1 MKVEHCT
8 LCELETPD
16 PPVKDSDVDGV
27 FCCSGCLHV
36 YKLLQNMEGEQ
47 ADQLR
52 RQTIQK
58 RRNEQEQ
65 DSLPEDY
72 EEAFYKVGGMH
83 CSTCESFVETLADRQ
98 DGIYKS
104 EASYA
109 SEMIKVYYDPKSIKP
124 ESLPEKLSKM
134 GYKVKPVES
143 SEREEQLN
151 EVARIIIGGFFGII
165 GLMLYLLFL
174 YPSYLGGDGL
184 VPLTDTEKL
193 FFVSNIFVMTTFV
206 LGYTGFPILRGA
218 WVSLSVLKPNM
229 DLLITIAA
237 VSAYLYSVGALLTGS
252 SEVYFDVTMA
262 IILVVSI
269 GNYYEKKIKAGKK
282 DLLAKLTQKR
292 IHHARLLQN
301 GETNEIAV
309 DNLKPGDR
317 VLVKAGEHIP
327 IDGTVIDGQ
336 GVVNEALM
344 TGESIPVSKDVGD
357 SVLSGTILTQN
368 ALTIEIGDTV
378 ESTIDNLMRM
388 MWNIQSARPGQQRLA
403 DRIAAWFVPAVILL
417 GIITFGY
424 HMISGATATES
435 MLSSLAVL
443 IVSCP
448 CALGLATPLA
458 IASGIRS
465 GLEHEIIFK
474 TAAVFEEQM
483 DAATVAFDKTGT
495 LTTGTMQLLD
505 DGDNQQALR
514 YAAQLEQY
522 ASHPIADPIAAHT
535 TNQNGVDD
543 FNSYSTGISGQIDG
557 KDIFVGQPEWI
568 SNQLQITETQWAKIN
583 SSRNEGN
590 VPVAVGWNG
599 QVESILVV
607 GDQIRDEAPKI
618 VTDLQSEGKKVAIIT
633 GDSKQAGDA
642 IQKKLN
648 PDFLFTEARP
658 NSKSN
663 IIEELRKFGRIA
675 MIGDGS
681 NDAPALA
688 QADLGI
694 AFGNLTAIAADSA
707 HIVIPRE
714 QLALIPAAFKA
725 IRQTKNRIRQNLGW
739 AFLYN
744 IITIPLAI
752 AGTINPL
759 FAAVAMATSSL
770 LVVGN
775 SSRDMNLMSEK
786 FYS

>member
-1 MKVEHCT
+1 MKAEHCT

-16 PPVKDSDVDGV
+16 PPVTDSDVDGV

-47 ADQLR
+47 AEQLR

-58 RRNEQEQ
+58 RRKEQKQ
-65 DSLPEDY
+65 DTLPENY
-72 EEAFYKVGGMH
+72 EEAFFKVNGMH

-109 SEMIKVYYDPKSIKP
+109 SEMIKVYYDPTSIEP
-124 ESLPEKLSKM
+124 RILPQKLSKL
-134 GYKVKPVES
+134 GYEVKPVES
-143 SEREEQLN
+143 SEKEEQLN

-165 GLMLYLLFL
+165 GLLLYVLFL
-174 YPSYLGGDGL
+174 YPTYLGGDGI
-184 VPLTDTEKL
+184 VPLTTSEKL
-193 FFVSNIFVMTTFV
+193 FFISNIFVMTTFV

-237 VSAYLYSVGALLTGS
+237 VSAYVYSVGAMLTGS

-269 GNYYEKKIKAGKK
+269 GNYYEKKIKAGKQ
-282 DLLAKLTQKR
+282 DLLAKLTEKR
-292 IHHARLLQN
+292 IHYARLLQN
-301 GETNEIAV
+301 GDTKEIAIE
-309 DNLKPGDR
+309 DLNPGDR
-317 VLVKAGEHIP
+317 VLVKAGERIP
-327 IDGTVIDGQ
+327 IDGTIVDGQ
-336 GVVNEALM
+336 GVVNESLM
-344 TGESIPVSKDVGD
+344 TGESMPVSKGVGD

-378 ESTIDNLMRM
+378 ESTIDDLMQM
-388 MWNIQSARPGQQRLA
+388 MWNIQTARPGQQRLA

-417 GIITFGY
+417 GIATFAY
-424 HMISGATATES
+424 HISSGAGATES
-435 MLSSLAVL
+435 MLASLAVL

-465 GLEHEIIFK
+465 GLENEIIFK

-483 DAATVAFDKTGT
+483 DTATIAFDKTGT

-505 DGDNQQALR
+505 KGNNQQALR

-522 ASHPIADPIAAHT
+522 ASHPIAEPLAAYAT
-535 TNQNGVDD
+535 DQNSADN
-543 FNSYSTGISGQIDG
+543 FTSYSTGISGEIDG
-557 KDIFVGQPEWI
+557 KHIFVGQPEWI
-568 SNQLQITETQWAKIN
+568 GDHLQITKKQWKQIDC
-583 SSRNEGN
+583 SRNEGN

-607 GDQIRDEAPKI
+607 GDQVRPEAPNI
-618 VTDLQSEGKKVAIIT
+618 IQSLQAAGKKVAIIT

-642 IQKKLN
+642 IRKKLN
-648 PDFLFTEARP
+648 PDFLFTETRP
-658 NSKSN
+658 DSKSN

-707 HIVIPRE
+707 HVVIPKE
-714 QLALIPAAFKA
+714 QLTLIPAAFNA
-725 IRQTKNRIRQNLGW
+725 IRLTKNRIRQNLGW

-775 SSRDMNLMSEK
+775 SSRNMNLMSEES
-786 FYS
+786 YS

>member
-1 MKVEHCT
+1 MKAEHCT

-16 PPVKDSDVDGV
+16 PPVTDSEVDGV
-27 FCCSGCLHV
+27 FCCTGCLHV

-47 ADQLR
+47 AEQLR

-58 RRNEQEQ
+58 RHEEQEKGP
-65 DSLPEDY
+65 LPENY
-72 EEAFYKVGGMH
+72 AEAFFKVNGMH
-83 CSTCESFVETLADRQ
+83 CSTCESFVETLADRE

-109 SEMIKVYYDPKSIKP
+109 SEMIKLYYDPQSITP
-124 ESLPEKLSKM
+124 ESLPDKLSKM

-143 SEREEQLN
+143 SGQEEQLN

-165 GLMLYLLFL
+165 GLLLYVLFL
-174 YPSYLGGDGL
+174 YPTYLGSGGI
-184 VPLTDTEKL
+184 VPLTTSEKL
-193 FFVSNIFVMTTFV
+193 FFTSNIFVMTTFV
-206 LGYTGFPILRGA
+206 LGYTGLPILRGA
-218 WVSLSVLKPNM
+218 WVSISVLKPNM

-252 SEVYFDVTMA
+252 TEVYFDVTMA

-269 GNYYEKKIKAGKK
+269 GNYYEKKIKAGKQ
-282 DLLAKLTQKR
+282 DLLEKLTEKR
-292 IHHARLLQN
+292 IQYARILEN
-301 GETNEIAV
+301 GKSKKISIEDLE
-309 DNLKPGDR
+309 PGDR
-317 VLVKAGEHIP
+317 VLVKAGERIP
-327 IDGTVIDGQ
+327 IDGTIVNGQ

-344 TGESIPVSKDVGD
+344 TGESKPVSKHIGD
-357 SVLSGTILTQN
+357 SILSGTILTQN

-378 ESTIDNLMRM
+378 ESTIENLMRT

-403 DRIAAWFVPAVILL
+403 DRIAAWFVPVVILL
-417 GIITFGY
+417 GIATFSY
-424 HMISGATATES
+424 HMLSGAGATES

-474 TAAVFEEQM
+474 TAAVFEEKLETS
-483 DAATVAFDKTGT
+483 TVAFDKTGT

-505 DGDNQQALR
+505 QGENEQALR

-522 ASHPIADPIAAHT
+522 ATHPIAEPIAVYAT
-535 TNQNGVDD
+535 DQTNVEN
-543 FNSYSTGISGQIDG
+543 FTSCSTGVSGQIDG
-557 KDIFVGQPEWI
+557 NQIFVGQPEWI
-568 SNQLQITETQWAKIN
+568 SDQLIVTKSQWEKVNAC
-583 SSRNEGN
+583 RNEGN
-590 VPVAVGWNG
+590 IPVAVGWDG

-607 GDQIRDEAPKI
+607 GDQIRTEASDI
-618 VTDLQSEGKKVAIIT
+618 VKSLQAAGKKVAVIT
-633 GDSKQAGDA
+633 GDSKQAGNA
-642 IQKKLN
+642 IREKLN
-648 PDFLFTEARP
+648 PDFLFTETRP
-658 NSKSN
+658 DSKSN
-663 IIEELRKFGRIA
+663 IVEELRKFGRIA

-707 HIVIPRE
+707 HVVIPNER
-714 QLALIPAAFKA
+714 LTLIPAAFNA
-725 IRQTKNRIRQNLGW
+725 IALTKNRIRQNLGW

-775 SSRDMNLMSEK
+775 SSRDMNLK
-786 FYS
+786 TDTF

>member
-1 MKVEHCT
+1 MKAEHCT
-8 LCELETPD
+8 LCKLETPD
-16 PPVKDSDVDGV
+16 PPVTDSKVDGV
-27 FCCSGCLHV
+27 FCCSGCLRV
-36 YKLLQNMEGEQ
+36 YKLLQNMEGQQ
-47 ADQLR
+47 AEQLR

-65 DSLPEDY
+65 ATLPEDY
-72 EEAFYKVGGMH
+72 EEAFFKVTGMH

-98 DGIYKS
+98 DGIYRS

-109 SEMIKVYYDPKSIKP
+109 SEMIKVYYDPKKINP
-124 ESLPEKLSKM
+124 ENLPDKLSKL
-134 GYKVKPVES
+134 GYKVKPIES
-143 SEREEQLN
+143 SEQEEQLN
-151 EVARIIIGGFFGII
+151 EVARILIGGFFGIM
-165 GLMLYLLFL
+165 GLLLYVLFL
-174 YPSYLGGDGL
+174 YPAYLGGDGL
-184 VPLTDTEKL
+184 VPLTDSEKL
-193 FFVSNIFVMTTFV
+193 FFISNIFVMTTFV
-206 LGYTGFPILRGA
+206 LGYTGLPILRGA

-237 VSAYLYSVGALLTGS
+237 ISAYLYSVGALFTGS
-252 SEVYFDVTMA
+252 FEVYFDVTMA

-269 GNYYEKKIKAGKK
+269 GNYYEKKIKAGKQ
-282 DLLAKLTQKR
+282 DMLSELTERR
-292 IHHARLLQN
+292 IQHARLLQN
-301 GETNEIAV
+301 GESRKIAV
-309 DNLKPGDR
+309 ENLNPGDR
-317 VLVKAGEHIP
+317 VLVKAGERIP
-327 IDGTVIDGQ
+327 VDGTIMDGQ

-344 TGESIPVSKDVGD
+344 TGESIPVSKNVGD

-368 ALTIEIGDTV
+368 ALTIEIGDSV
-378 ESTIDNLMRM
+378 ESTIDNLMQM

-417 GIITFGY
+417 GIGTFGY

-465 GLEHEIIFK
+465 GLKHEIILK
-474 TAAVFEEQM
+474 TPAVFEEQM
-483 DAATVAFDKTGT
+483 NTTTVAFDKTGT

-505 DGDNQQALR
+505 KGNHQQALR
-514 YAAQLEQY
+514 YAAQLEEY
-522 ASHPIADPIAAHT
+522 ASHPIAEPIAAYRAD
-535 TNQNGVDD
+535 NNNDVKD
-543 FNSYSTGISGQIDG
+543 FTSQSRGISGQIDG
-557 KDIFVGQPEWI
+557 KHVWVGQPEWI
-568 SNQLQITETQWAKIN
+568 RNHLQITEKQWTKIN

-590 VPVAVGWNG
+590 VPIAVGWNK
-599 QVESILVV
+599 QVRSILVV
-607 GDQIRDEAPKI
+607 GDQIRDEALKI
-618 VTDLQSEGKKVAIIT
+618 VNNLQSEGKKVAIIT

-658 NSKSN
+658 GSKSN
-663 IIEELRKFGRIA
+663 IIKELRKFGRIA

-707 HIVIPRE
+707 HIIIPRE
-714 QLALIPAAFKA
+714 QLTLIPASFEA
-725 IRQTKNRIRQNLGW
+725 IKRTKNRIRQNLGW

-752 AGTINPL
+752 AGAINPL

-775 SSRDMNLMSEK
+775 SSRDMNLMPE
-786 FYS
+786 

>member
-1 MKVEHCT
+1 MKAEHCT

-16 PPVKDSDVDGV
+16 PPITDSDVDGV

-36 YKLLQNMEGEQ
+36 YKLLQDMEGEQ
-47 ADQLR
+47 AEELR

-65 DSLPEDY
+65 DTLPEEY
-72 EEAFYKVGGMH
+72 EEAFFRVNGMH
-83 CSTCESFVETLADRQ
+83 CSTCESFVETMADRQ
-98 DGIYKS
+98 DGIYQS

-109 SEMIKVYYDPKSIKP
+109 SEMIKVYYNPKTVSP
-124 ESLPEKLSKM
+124 EHLPDKLSRL
-134 GYKVKPVES
+134 GYKVKPVDS
-143 SEREEQLN
+143 SDKEDQLN

-165 GLMLYLLFL
+165 GLLLYVLFL
-174 YPSYLGGDGL
+174 YPTYLGGGGI
-184 VPLTDTEKL
+184 VPLTDSEKL

-206 LGYTGFPILRGA
+206 LGYTGYPILRGA

-229 DLLITIAA
+229 DLLISIAA
-237 VSAYLYSVGALLTGS
+237 ISAYLYSVGALFTGS

-262 IILVVSI
+262 IVLVVSI
-269 GNYYEKKIKAGKK
+269 GNYYETKIKAGKQ
-282 DLLAKLTQKR
+282 DLLEKLTEKR
-292 IHHARLLQN
+292 IQQARVIQN
-301 GETNEIAV
+301 GDAEQRAV
-309 DNLKPGDR
+309 EDLKPGDR
-317 VLVKAGEHIP
+317 ILVKAGEHVP
-327 IDGTVIDGQ
+327 IDGTIVNGS

-344 TGESIPVSKDVGD
+344 TGESIPVSKNVGD
-357 SVLSGTILTQN
+357 TVLSGTILTQN
-368 ALTIEIGDTV
+368 ALTIEIGDNV
-378 ESTIDNLMRM
+378 ESTIDNLMQM
-388 MWNIQSARPGQQRLA
+388 MWNIQSSQPGQQRLA
-403 DRIAAWFVPAVILL
+403 DRIAAWFVPAVIIL

-424 HMISGATATES
+424 HMASGATATES

-465 GLEHEIIFK
+465 GLEHDIIFK

-483 DAATVAFDKTGT
+483 DTSTVAFDKTGT

-505 DGDNQQALR
+505 QGKNQHALS
-514 YAAQLEQY
+514 YAAHLEQY
-522 ASHPIADPIAAHT
+522 ASHPIGEPIAAYA
-535 TNQNGVDD
+535 QNKNGIDN
-543 FNSYSTGISGQIDG
+543 FTSYSTGISGQIDG
-557 KDIFVGQPEWI
+557 KQIFVGQPEWV
-568 SNQLQITETQWAKIN
+568 SEQLQITEIQWKKIN

-590 VPVAVGWNG
+590 IPVAVGWNG

-607 GDQIRDEAPKI
+607 GDQIRSEAPNI
-618 VTDLQSEGKKVAIIT
+618 VKRLQEAGKKVAIIT
-633 GDSKQAGDA
+633 GDSKQAGEA
-642 IQKKLN
+642 IRSKLN
-648 PDFLFTEARP
+648 PDFLFTETRP
-658 NSKSN
+658 DSKSN

-688 QADLGI
+688 RADLGI

-707 HIVIPRE
+707 HVVIPRE
-714 QLALIPAAFKA
+714 RLSLIPAAFNA
-725 IRQTKNRIRQNLGW
+725 IKLTKNRIRQNLGW

-752 AGTINPL
+752 AGIINPL

-775 SSRDMNLMSEK
+775 SSRDMQLMHK
-786 FYS
+786 

>member
-1 MKVEHCT
+1 MKAEHCT

-16 PPVKDSDVDGV
+16 PPFTDPEVDGV

-47 ADQLR
+47 AEQLR

-65 DSLPEDY
+65 DTLPEDY
-72 EEAFYKVGGMH
+72 KEAFFRVNGMH

-109 SEMIKVYYDPKSIKP
+109 SEMIKVYYDPKVITS
-124 ESLPEKLSKM
+124 ECLPEKLSKL
-134 GYKVKPVES
+134 GYNVKPVES
-143 SEREEQLN
+143 SENDDQLN

-165 GLMLYLLFL
+165 GLLLYVLFL
-174 YPSYLGGDGL
+174 YPTYLGGGGI
-184 VPLTDTEKL
+184 VPLTDSEKL
-193 FFVSNIFVMTTFV
+193 FFISNIFVMTTFV
-206 LGYTGFPILRGA
+206 LGYAGFPILRGA

-262 IILVVSI
+262 IVLVVSI
-269 GNYYEKKIKAGKK
+269 GNYYETKIKAGKQ
-282 DLLAKLTQKR
+282 DLLEKLTEKR
-292 IHHARLLQN
+292 IQQARVIQN
-301 GETNEIAV
+301 GESKQKAV
-309 DNLKPGDR
+309 EDLEPGDR
-317 VLVKAGEHIP
+317 VLVKAGERIP
-327 IDGTVIDGQ
+327 IDGTIVSGS

-344 TGESIPVSKDVGD
+344 TGESIPVSKNVGD
-357 SVLSGTILTQN
+357 TVLSGTILTQN

-378 ESTIDNLMRM
+378 ESTIDNLMKM

-403 DRIAAWFVPAVILL
+403 DRIAAWFVPAVIVL
-417 GIITFGY
+417 GITTFGY
-424 HMISGATATES
+424 HMVSGATATES

-465 GLEHEIIFK
+465 GLDQEIIFK
-474 TAAVFEEQM
+474 TAAVFEEQI
-483 DAATVAFDKTGT
+483 DASTVAFDKTGT

-505 DGDNQQALR
+505 DGNNEQALS
-514 YAAQLEQY
+514 YAARLEQY
-522 ASHPIADPIAAHT
+522 ASHPIAEPIASYAK
-535 TNQNGVDD
+535 NQNSLDD
-543 FNSYSTGISGQIDG
+543 FTSYSTGISGQIDG
-557 KDIFVGQPEWI
+557 KHIFVGQPEWI
-568 SNQLQITETQWAKIN
+568 SNQLRITEDQWAKIN
-583 SSRNEGN
+583 SSRDEGN
-590 VPVAVGWNG
+590 IPVAVGWNG

-607 GDQIRDEAPKI
+607 GDLVRPEASNIIKN
-618 VTDLQSEGKKVAIIT
+618 LQQAGKKVAIIT

-642 IQKKLN
+642 IRNKLN
-648 PDFLFTEARP
+648 PDFLFTETRP
-658 NSKSN
+658 DSKSN
-663 IIEELRKFGRIA
+663 IIDELRKFGRIA

-707 HIVIPRE
+707 HVVIPRE
-714 QLALIPAAFKA
+714 RLTLIPTAFHA
-725 IRQTKNRIRQNLGW
+725 IKLTKNRIRQNLGW

-775 SSRDMNLMSEK
+775 SSRDMNLKSNE
-786 FYS
+786 SHS

>member
-1 MKVEHCT
+1 MKAEHCT

-16 PPVKDSDVDGV
+16 PPITDSDVDGV

-36 YKLLQNMEGEQ
+36 YKLLQDMEGEQ
-47 ADQLR
+47 AEELR

-65 DSLPEDY
+65 DTLPEEY
-72 EEAFYKVGGMH
+72 EEAFFRVNGMH
-83 CSTCESFVETLADRQ
+83 CSTCESFVETMADRQ
-98 DGIYKS
+98 DGIYQS

-109 SEMIKVYYDPKSIKP
+109 SEMIKVYYNPKTVSP
-124 ESLPEKLSKM
+124 EHLPDKLSRL
-134 GYKVKPVES
+134 GYKVKPVDS
-143 SEREEQLN
+143 SDKEDQLN

-165 GLMLYLLFL
+165 GLLLYVLFL
-174 YPSYLGGDGL
+174 YPTYLGGGGI
-184 VPLTDTEKL
+184 VPLTDSEKL

-206 LGYTGFPILRGA
+206 LGYTGYPILRGA

-229 DLLITIAA
+229 DLLISIAA
-237 VSAYLYSVGALLTGS
+237 ISAYLYSVGALFTGS

-262 IILVVSI
+262 IVLVVSI
-269 GNYYEKKIKAGKK
+269 GNYYETKIKAGKQ
-282 DLLAKLTQKR
+282 DLLEKLTEKR
-292 IHHARLLQN
+292 IQQARVIQN
-301 GETNEIAV
+301 GDAEQRAV
-309 DNLKPGDR
+309 EDLKPGDR
-317 VLVKAGEHIP
+317 ILVKAGERVP
-327 IDGTVIDGQ
+327 IDGTIVNGS

-344 TGESIPVSKDVGD
+344 TGESIPVSKNVGD
-357 SVLSGTILTQN
+357 TVLSGTILTQN
-368 ALTIEIGDTV
+368 ALTIEIGDNV
-378 ESTIDNLMRM
+378 ESTIDNLMQM
-388 MWNIQSARPGQQRLA
+388 MWNIQSSRPGQQRLA
-403 DRIAAWFVPAVILL
+403 DRIAAWFVPAVIIL

-424 HMISGATATES
+424 HMASGATATES

-465 GLEHEIIFK
+465 GLEHDIIFK

-483 DAATVAFDKTGT
+483 DTSTVAFDKTGT

-505 DGDNQQALR
+505 QGKNQHALS
-514 YAAQLEQY
+514 YAAHLEQY
-522 ASHPIADPIAAHT
+522 ASHPIGEPIAAYA
-535 TNQNGVDD
+535 QNKNGIDN
-543 FNSYSTGISGQIDG
+543 FTSYSTGISGQIDG
-557 KDIFVGQPEWI
+557 KQIFVGQPEWV
-568 SNQLQITETQWAKIN
+568 SEQLQITEIQWKKIN

-590 VPVAVGWNG
+590 IPVAVGWNG

-607 GDQIRDEAPKI
+607 GDQIRSEAPNI
-618 VTDLQSEGKKVAIIT
+618 VKRLQEAGKKVAIIT
-633 GDSKQAGDA
+633 GDSKQAGEA
-642 IQKKLN
+642 IRSKLN
-648 PDFLFTEARP
+648 PDFLFTETRP
-658 NSKSN
+658 DSKSN

-688 QADLGI
+688 RADLGI

-707 HIVIPRE
+707 HVVIPRE
-714 QLALIPAAFKA
+714 RLSLIPAAFNA
-725 IRQTKNRIRQNLGW
+725 IKLTKNRIRQNLGW

-752 AGTINPL
+752 AGIINPL

-775 SSRDMNLMSEK
+775 SSRDMQLMHK
-786 FYS
+786 

>member
-1 MKVEHCT
+1 MKAEHCT

-16 PPVKDSDVDGV
+16 PPITDSDVDGV

-36 YKLLQNMEGEQ
+36 YKLLQDMEGEQ
-47 ADQLR
+47 AEELR

-65 DSLPEDY
+65 DTLPEEY
-72 EEAFYKVGGMH
+72 EEAFFRVNGMH
-83 CSTCESFVETLADRQ
+83 CSTCESFVETMADRQ
-98 DGIYKS
+98 DGIYQS

-109 SEMIKVYYDPKSIKP
+109 SEMIKVYYNPKTVSP
-124 ESLPEKLSKM
+124 EHLPDKLSRL
-134 GYKVKPVES
+134 GYKVKPVDS
-143 SEREEQLN
+143 SDKEDQLN

-165 GLMLYLLFL
+165 GLLLYVLFL
-174 YPSYLGGDGL
+174 YPTYLGGGGI
-184 VPLTDTEKL
+184 VPLTDSEKL

-206 LGYTGFPILRGA
+206 LGYTGYPILRGA

-229 DLLITIAA
+229 DLLISIAA
-237 VSAYLYSVGALLTGS
+237 ISAYLYSVGALFTGS

-262 IILVVSI
+262 IVLVVSI
-269 GNYYEKKIKAGKK
+269 GNYYETKIKAGKQ
-282 DLLAKLTQKR
+282 DLLEKLTEKR
-292 IHHARLLQN
+292 IQQARVIQN
-301 GETNEIAV
+301 GDAEQRAV
-309 DNLKPGDR
+309 EDLKPGDR
-317 VLVKAGEHIP
+317 ILVKAGERVP
-327 IDGTVIDGQ
+327 IDGTIVNGS

-344 TGESIPVSKDVGD
+344 TGESIPVSKNVGD
-357 SVLSGTILTQN
+357 TVLSGTILTQN
-368 ALTIEIGDTV
+368 ALTIEIGDNV
-378 ESTIDNLMRM
+378 ESTIDNLMQM
-388 MWNIQSARPGQQRLA
+388 MWNIQSSRPGQQRLA
-403 DRIAAWFVPAVILL
+403 DRIAAWFVPAVIIL

-424 HMISGATATES
+424 HMASGATATES

-465 GLEHEIIFK
+465 GLEHDIIFK

-483 DAATVAFDKTGT
+483 DTSTVAFDKTGT

-505 DGDNQQALR
+505 QGKNQQALS
-514 YAAQLEQY
+514 YAAHLEQY
-522 ASHPIADPIAAHT
+522 ASHPIGEPIAAYA
-535 TNQNGVDD
+535 QNKNGIDN
-543 FNSYSTGISGQIDG
+543 FTSYSTGISGQIDG
-557 KDIFVGQPEWI
+557 KQIFVGQPEWV
-568 SNQLQITETQWAKIN
+568 SEQLQITEIQWKKIN

-590 VPVAVGWNG
+590 IPVAVGWNG

-607 GDQIRDEAPKI
+607 GDQIRSEAPNI
-618 VTDLQSEGKKVAIIT
+618 VKRLQEAGKKVAIIT
-633 GDSKQAGDA
+633 GDSKQAGEA
-642 IQKKLN
+642 IRSKLN
-648 PDFLFTEARP
+648 PDFLFTETRP
-658 NSKSN
+658 DSKSN

-688 QADLGI
+688 RADLGI

-707 HIVIPRE
+707 HVVIPRE
-714 QLALIPAAFKA
+714 RLSLIPAAFNA
-725 IRQTKNRIRQNLGW
+725 IKLTKNRIRQNLGW

-752 AGTINPL
+752 AGIINPL

-775 SSRDMNLMSEK
+775 SSRDMQLMHK
-786 FYS
+786 

>member
-1 MKVEHCT
+1 MKAEQCT
-8 LCELETPD
+8 LCELETPN
-16 PPVKDSDVDGV
+16 PPIKDKNIEGV
-27 FCCSGCLHV
+27 FCCTGCLRV
-36 YKLLQNMEGEQ
+36 YKLLQNMGGEQ
-47 ADQLR
+47 AEQLR
-52 RQTIQK
+52 RQTIRK
-58 RRNEQEQ
+58 RHSEQEQ
-65 DSLPEDY
+65 TKLPENY
-72 EEAFYKVGGMH
+72 EEAFFKVNGMH
-83 CSTCESFVETLADRQ
+83 CSTCESFIETLADRH

-109 SEMIKVYYDPKSIKP
+109 SEMIKVYYDPTSIKA
-124 ESLPEKLSKM
+124 ETLPDKLSKL
-134 GYKVKPVES
+134 GYKVKPVASTEK
-143 SEREEQLN
+143 EDQLN

-165 GLMLYLLFL
+165 GLLLYVLFL
-174 YPSYLGGDGL
+174 YPTYLGVDGFIP
-184 VPLTDTEKL
+184 VTSTEKL

-229 DLLITIAA
+229 DLLISIAA
-237 VSAYLYSVGALLTGS
+237 VSAYLYSVGALLSGS

-262 IILVVSI
+262 IVLVVSI
-269 GNYYEKKIKAGKK
+269 GNYYEKKIRAGKQ
-282 DLLAKLTQKR
+282 DLLTKLTEKR
-292 IHHARLLQN
+292 IQHARLLHN
-301 GETNEIAV
+301 GETKEIAV
-309 DNLKPGDR
+309 DNLNPGDR
-317 VLVKAGEHIP
+317 VLVKAGERIP
-327 IDGTVIDGQ
+327 IDGTVINGQ

-344 TGESIPVSKDVGD
+344 TGESIPVSKNLGD

-368 ALTIEIGDTV
+368 ALTVEIGDRV

-417 GIITFGY
+417 GMVTFGY
-424 HMISGATATES
+424 HMMNGATATES

-465 GLEHEIIFK
+465 GLQHEIIFK

-505 DGDNQQALR
+505 RGDSEQALL

-522 ASHPIADPIAAHT
+522 ASHPIAEPIAAHA
-535 TNQNGVDD
+535 TNQKSVDN
-543 FNSYSTGISGQIDG
+543 FVAESRGISGQIDG
-557 KDIFVGQPEWI
+557 KQIFVGQPEWI
-568 SNQLQITETQWAKIN
+568 SGELHISESQWQKIN
-583 SSRNEGN
+583 ASRNEGN
-590 VPVAVGWNG
+590 VPVTVGWDGRVKN
-599 QVESILVV
+599 ILIV
-607 GDQIRDEAPKI
+607 GDQVRPEASKI
-618 VTDLQSEGKKVAIIT
+618 VRNLQAAGKKVAIIT

-642 IQKKLN
+642 IRGKLN
-648 PDFLFTEARP
+648 PDFLFTETRP
-658 NSKSN
+658 DSKSN
-663 IIEELRKFGRIA
+663 IVEELRKFGRIA
-675 MIGDGS
+675 MVGDGS

-688 QADLGI
+688 RADLGI

-707 HIVIPRE
+707 HVVIPRE
-714 QLALIPAAFKA
+714 QLTLIPAAFQA
-725 IRQTKNRIRQNLGW
+725 IKLTKSRIRQNLGW

-752 AGTINPL
+752 AGVINPL

-775 SSRDMNLMSEK
+775 SSRDMNLMTE
-786 FYS
+786 